1 MGSSF
6 RNRVHVVSYILHMC
20 KNIFINSILA
30 IHERTHTFEKPL
42 LCPYPGCGAR
52 FSDSSNLAKH
62 RKTHGEEGVHVCKFP
77 GCNKTFHRLDQL
89 KKHRAAHASDV
100 SAQSSELVKIE
111 REASDEGP
119 SLFEGYPPLKPSKKN
134 GEGNN

>member
-1 MGSSF
+1 MRSRGSADTAESSS
-6 RNRVHVVSYILHMC
+6 RNRVHAVSYMLNGPKKMFN
-20 KNIFINSILA
+20 NIVLA
-30 IHERTHTFEKPL
+30 IHERTHTYEKPL

-89 KKHRAAHASDV
+89 KKHRAAHQNSGDTSV
-100 SAQSSELVKIE
+100 PSSEPVKIE
-111 REASDEGP
+111 AEGSDEG
-119 SLFEGYPPLKPSKKN
+119 SNKLER
-134 GEGNN
+134 